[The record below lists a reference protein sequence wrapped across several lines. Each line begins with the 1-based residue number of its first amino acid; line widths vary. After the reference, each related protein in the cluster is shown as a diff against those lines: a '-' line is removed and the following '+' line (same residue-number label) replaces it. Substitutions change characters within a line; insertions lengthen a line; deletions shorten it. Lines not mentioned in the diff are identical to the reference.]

1 MRKKLGECLVQAGL
15 ITETDLQSALSEH
28 KRSGERLGTVLV
40 RMNLAT
46 ERQIAKALAY
56 QLGFSYVNLAENPPD
71 PAAVILIPKDVAL
84 KRTCIAI
91 AVEKNLLTVA
101 MSDPLLFTLV
111 QDLEFQTG
119 YRIKQVVATR
129 AEIVEAIHSA
139 YPDKALARVSQP
151 GSGIAVQVTAR
162 SRAGQDAEPSAAGGM
177 LAPLPEQAGNLAL
190 RRPEDEIFEQAGSSR
205 GASAET
211 APIIDLVD
219 LVIKSA
225 LKSRASDIHIEPTES
240 NVVVRHRLDG
250 LLKEVMDL
258 PKWVHEGLVARIK
271 IMGGMDIA
279 EKRLPQDGRVR
290 TTADDGA
297 EVDFRASTLR
307 TIFGEKIVLRVLDH
321 RKGVPPLEE
330 LGFSA
335 TALEQIRH
343 FLRHQ
348 HGMILVVG
356 PTGSGK
362 TTTLCSALT
371 SVRSERTNIITIE
384 DPVEYQIPGV
394 NQTQINDKIK
404 LTFASALRSI
414 LRQDPDVVLVGEIR
428 DQETARIAM
437 QAAQTGHL
445 VLSTLHTDDAPSCVT
460 RLTDIGIEP
469 YVSASAL
476 IGVIAQ
482 RLMRRLCTHCRRPY
496 TPEPETLRAMSVS
509 DAEAATLTFYRAV
522 GCDQCN
528 HTGYR
533 GRVGIY
539 EIMPVTDKLRR
550 LIAQRGSEAQ
560 IRDAA
565 IAGGMISLGED
576 GLLKVKAG
584 VTTPDE
590 LLRVV
595 TEVREART
603 LCAGCGVG
611 VSPDF
616 MACPTCGHRVGGGC
630 PHCHKPLQTGWKFC
644 PYCAKSTEL
653 NGRKGGTGQRRLRN
667 QREVR
672 ELPAANVAEF
682 KK

>member
-1 MRKKLGECLVQAGL
+1 MRKKIGECLVQAGL
-15 ITETDLQSALSEH
+15 ITEADLQGALAEH
-28 KRSGERLGTVLV
+28 KRSGERLGAVLV

-56 QLGFSYVNLAENPPD
+56 QLGFSYLNLAENPPD
-71 PAAVILIPKDVAL
+71 PAVVVLIPKDVAL
-84 KRTCIAI
+84 KRTCIALSRDRN
-91 AVEKNLLTVA
+91 ELTVA

-129 AEIVEAIHSA
+129 AEIVEAIHA
-139 YPDKALARVSQP
+139 GYPDKALARVADVP
-151 GSGIAVQVTAR
+151 GVGL
-162 SRAGQDAEPSAAGGM
+162 AAFEGTV
-177 LAPLPEQAGNLAL
+177 
-190 RRPEDEIFEQAGSSR
+190 RRPEDDVFEPAAQARGST
-205 GASAET
+205 AEA

-225 LKSRASDIHIEPTES
+225 LKSRASDIHIEPTEH

-258 PKWVHEGLVARIK
+258 PKWVHEGLVARMK

-279 EKRLPQDGRVR
+279 EKRLPQDGRIR
-290 TTADDGA
+290 CRGEDGR
-297 EVDFRASTLR
+297 EVDFRLSTLR
-307 TIFGEKIVLRVLDH
+307 TIFGEKVVLRVLDH

-335 TALEQIRH
+335 ATLDLLRR

-371 SVRSERTNIITIE
+371 AVRSERTNIITIE

-394 NQTQINDKIK
+394 NQTQINEKIK

-469 YVSASAL
+469 YVTASAL
-476 IGVIAQ
+476 IGVVAQ
-482 RLMRRLCTHCRRPY
+482 RLVRRLCTQCRRPY
-496 TPEPETLRAMSVS
+496 TPDPETLRAIGVT
-509 DAEAATLTFYRAV
+509 DAEAPAVTFYRAA
-522 GCDQCN
+522 GCDECN

-533 GRVGIY
+533 GRLGIY
-539 EIMPVTDKLRR
+539 EIMPVTDKLRQ
-550 LIAQRGSEAQ
+550 LIAQRGSESGL
-560 IRDAA
+560 RHAA
-565 IAGGMISLGED
+565 VSGGMVSMGED
-576 GLLKVKAG
+576 GLAKVKAG
-584 VTTPDE
+584 MTTPEE

-595 TEVREART
+595 TEVRESPTA
-603 LCAGCGVG
+603 CPGCGAG
-611 VSPDF
+611 VAPEF
-616 MACPTCGHRVGGGC
+616 MVCPSCGRRVGGGC
-630 PHCHKPLQTGWKFC
+630 PHCLKPLQPGWKYC
-644 PYCAKSTEL
+644 PYCAHDADGEPRRRSSK
-653 NGRKGGTGQRRLRN
+653 RLRDLS
-667 QREVR
+667 RVR
-672 ELPAANVAEF
+672 ELPPANIAEF

>member
-1 MRKKLGECLVQAGL
+1 MIGECLRQAGI
-15 ITETDLQSALSEH
+15 ITETDLQTALVEH
-28 KRSGERLGTVLV
+28 KRSGDRLGSVLI
-40 RMNLAT
+40 RMGLAT

-56 QLGFSYVNLAENPPD
+56 QLGFSYVDLLEHPPA
-71 PAAVILIPKDVAL
+71 PAAVLLIPKEVAL
-84 KRTCIAI
+84 KRNCIAV
-91 AVEKNLLTVA
+91 AVEKNMLTVA

-119 YRIKQVVATR
+119 HRIKQVVATR
-129 AEIVEAIHSA
+129 EEIIDAIHRW
-139 YPDKALARVSQP
+139 YPDNKALTRVTKPDAGREGRELRGARPARTDDTAQGGALAPRSD
-151 GSGIAVQVTAR
+151 GIRIAMRPDEDVF
-162 SRAGQDAEPSAAGGM
+162 EPSTAGK
-177 LAPLPEQAGNLAL
+177 
-190 RRPEDEIFEQAGSSR
+190 GSTP
-205 GASAET
+205 ET
-211 APIIDLVD
+211 APIIDMVE

-225 LKSRASDIHIEPTES
+225 LKSRASDIHIEPTEGD
-240 NVVVRHRLDG
+240 VVVRHRLDG
-250 LLKEVMDL
+250 MLKEVMDL

-271 IMGGMDIA
+271 IMAGLDIA
-279 EKRLPQDGRVR
+279 EKRLPQDGRIR
-290 TTADDGA
+290 AATEDGQ
-297 EVDFRASTLR
+297 EIDLRVSSLR

-335 TALEQIRH
+335 AALELIRY

-362 TTTLCSALT
+362 TTTLCSALAA
-371 SVRSERTNIITIE
+371 VRSERTNIVTIE
-384 DPVEYQIPGV
+384 DPVEYQISGV
-394 NQTQINDKIK
+394 NQTQINAKIG

-414 LRQDPDVVLVGEIR
+414 LRQDPDVVLLGEIR

-445 VLSTLHTDDAPSCVT
+445 VLSTLHTDDAPSSVT

-482 RLMRRLCTHCRRPY
+482 RLVRRLCTDCRRPY
-496 TPEPETLRAMSVS
+496 TPENETLRAMSVTES
-509 DAEAATLTFYRAV
+509 EAATLTFYRAV

-528 HTGYR
+528 QTGYK

-539 EIMPVTDKLRR
+539 EIMPVTNELRR
-550 LIAQRGSEAQ
+550 QITKTGAESQ
-560 IRDAA
+560 IREAA
-565 IAGGMISLGED
+565 LTAGMISLGED

-584 VTTPDE
+584 VTTPQE

-595 TEVREART
+595 TEVRETKAV
-603 LCAGCGVG
+603 CPNCGTG
-611 VSPDF
+611 VSRDF
-616 MACPTCGHRVGGGC
+616 VACPGCGHRVGGGC
-630 PHCHKPLQTGWKFC
+630 AHCGRPMQPDWKFC
-644 PYCAKSTEL
+644 AYCARGAETAAS
-653 NGRKGGTGQRRLRN
+653 RRSKKLASL
-667 QREVR
+667 QGVS
-672 ELPAANVAEF
+672 ELPAASNIAEF

>member
-1 MRKKLGECLVQAGL
+1 VRKKIGECLVQAGL
-15 ITETDLQSALSEH
+15 ITETDLQAALVEH
-28 KRSGERLGTVLV
+28 KRSGERLGAVLV

-71 PAAVILIPKDVAL
+71 PTAVVLIAKDVAL

-91 AVEKNLLTVA
+91 ALEKNLLTVA

-129 AEIVEAIHSA
+129 AEIVEAIHA
-139 YPDKALARVSQP
+139 CYPDKALARVGGQ
-151 GSGIAVQVTAR
+151 GGLTVQGR
-162 SRAGQDAEPSAAGGM
+162 SRTGPATDLATGAGM
-177 LAPLPEQAGNLAL
+177 LAPFVDGGMSAGAGLIK
-190 RRPEDEIFEQAGSSR
+190 RPEDEIFEQAA
-205 GASAET
+205 GAKGGTTET

-225 LKSRASDIHIEPTES
+225 LKSRASDIHIEPTEN

-258 PKWVHEGLVARIK
+258 PKWVHEGLIARMK

-279 EKRLPQDGRVR
+279 EKRLPQDGRIR
-290 TTADDGA
+290 TQGEDGLD
-297 EVDFRASTLR
+297 VDFRASTLR

-321 RKGVPPLEE
+321 RKGVPPLAD

-335 TALEQIRH
+335 SSLEVLRH

-371 SVRSERTNIITIE
+371 AVRSERTNIVTIE

-404 LTFASALRSI
+404 LSFASALRSI
-414 LRQDPDVVLVGEIR
+414 LRQDPDVVLLGEIR

-469 YVSASAL
+469 YVTASAL
-476 IGVIAQ
+476 IGVVAQ
-482 RLMRRLCTHCRRPY
+482 RLMRRLCGHCRRPY
-496 TPEPETLRAMSVS
+496 TPEPETLRAMSVTE
-509 DAEAATLTFYRAV
+509 AEASTITFYRAV

-528 HTGYR
+528 QTGYR

-539 EIMPVTDKLRR
+539 EIMQVSDKLRR
-550 LIAQRGSEAQ
+550 LIAQRGSEAGL
-560 IRDAA
+560 RDAA
-565 IAGGMISLGED
+565 LADGMMSLGED
-576 GLLKVKAG
+576 GLMKVKAG
-584 VTTPDE
+584 VTTPEE

-603 LCAGCGVG
+603 VCPGCGAG
-611 VSPDF
+611 VSADF
-616 MACPTCGHRVGGGC
+616 VVCPSCGDRVGGGC
-630 PHCHKPLQTGWKFC
+630 PHCHKPLQQGWKFC
-644 PYCAKSTEL
+644 PYCAKTADAPA
-653 NGRKGGTGQRRLRN
+653 KKQRGRLREK
-667 QREVR
+667 REVR
-672 ELPAANVAEF
+672 ELPAGNVAEF

>member
-1 MRKKLGECLVQAGL
+1 MRKKIGECLVQAGL
-15 ITETDLQSALSEH
+15 ITEADLQAALVEH
-28 KRSGERLGTVLV
+28 KRSGERLGAVLV

-71 PAAVILIPKDVAL
+71 PTAVVLIPKDVAL

-91 AVEKNLLTVA
+91 ALEKNLLTVA

-129 AEIVEAIHSA
+129 AEIVEAIHA
-139 YPDKALARVSQP
+139 GYPDKALARVSNQGGLSVP
-151 GSGIAVQVTAR
+151 GRGRPAGANPDA
-162 SRAGQDAEPSAAGGM
+162 AGQGGMLTTFVEGAPAAGGG
-177 LAPLPEQAGNLAL
+177 LVK
-190 RRPEDEIFEQAGSSR
+190 RPEEEIFEQAA
-205 GASAET
+205 GAKTGTADT

-225 LKSRASDIHIEPTES
+225 LKSRASDIHIEPTET

-258 PKWVHEGLVARIK
+258 PKWVHEGLIAPMK

-279 EKRLPQDGRVR
+279 EKRLPQDGRIR
-290 TTADDGA
+290 CQSEDGQ

-335 TALEQIRH
+335 SALETLRH

-414 LRQDPDVVLVGEIR
+414 LRQDPDVVLLGEIR

-469 YVSASAL
+469 YVTASAL
-476 IGVIAQ
+476 IGVVAQ
-482 RLMRRLCTHCRRPY
+482 RLMRRLCSHCRRPY
-496 TPEPETLRAMSVS
+496 TPDPETLRAMSVTE
-509 DAEAATLTFYRAV
+509 AEAATITFYHAV
-522 GCDQCN
+522 GCDHCN
-528 HTGYR
+528 QTGYR

-539 EIMPVTDKLRR
+539 EIMHVTDKLRR
-550 LIAQRGSEAQ
+550 LISQRGSEAGL
-560 IRDAA
+560 RDAA
-565 IAGGMISLGED
+565 LGDGMMSLGED
-576 GLLKVKAG
+576 GLMKVKAG
-584 VTTPDE
+584 VTTPEE

-595 TEVREART
+595 TEVREARSV
-603 LCAGCGVG
+603 CSGCGAG
-611 VSPDF
+611 VAADF
-616 MACPTCGHRVGGGC
+616 KVCPACGDRVGGGC
-630 PHCHKPLQTGWKFC
+630 PHCNKPVQPGWKFC
-644 PYCAKSTEL
+644 PYCAKSTEAPKKSA
-653 NGRKGGTGQRRLRN
+653 KGRLREK
-667 QREVR
+667 RELR
-672 ELPAANVAEF
+672 ELPPGNVAEF

>member
-1 MRKKLGECLVQAGL
+1 
-15 ITETDLQSALSEH
+15 
-28 KRSGERLGTVLV
+28 
-40 RMNLAT
+40 MNLAT

-56 QLGFSYVNLAENPPD
+56 QLGFAYVNLSENAAD
-71 PAAVILIPKDVAL
+71 PAAVILIPKEVAL

-91 AVEKNLLTVA
+91 GVEKNLLTVA

-119 YRIKQVVATR
+119 YRIKQVVSTKQ
-129 AEIVEAIHSA
+129 EIVDAIHQS
-139 YPDKALARVSQP
+139 YPDKALARLGQH
-151 GSGIAVQVTAR
+151 GSGIAVQVTPP
-162 SRAGQDAEPSAAGGM
+162 RAGQPGEGGTHGGM
-177 LAPLPEQAGNLAL
+177 LAPIPEQTGLAQRRLEDDVFETTNLK
-190 RRPEDEIFEQAGSSR
+190 
-205 GASAET
+205 GATPET

-225 LKSRASDIHIEPTES
+225 LKSRASDIHIEPTET

-258 PKWVHEGLVARIK
+258 PKWVHEGFVARMK

-279 EKRLPQDGRVR
+279 EKRLPQDGRIRVA
-290 TTADDGA
+290 ADDGQ

-307 TIFGEKIVLRVLDH
+307 TIFGEKLVLRILDN

-335 TALEQIRH
+335 ASLEQIRF

-469 YVSASAL
+469 YVGASAL

-482 RLMRRLCTHCRRPY
+482 RLMRRLCMHCRRPY
-496 TPEPETLRAMSVS
+496 TPDHETLRAMNVPE
-509 DAEAATLTFYRAV
+509 AEAGALTFYRAV
-522 GCDQCN
+522 GCEHCN

-539 EIMPVTDKLRR
+539 EIMHVSDKLRR
-550 LIAQRGSEAQ
+550 LIAQKGSEAQ
-560 IRDAA
+560 LRDAA
-565 IAGGMISLGED
+565 MAGGMISLGED

-584 VTTPDE
+584 MTTPEE

-595 TEVREART
+595 TEVRETHA
-603 LCAGCGVG
+603 LCPECGAN

-616 MACPTCGHRVGGGC
+616 AACPSCGHRVGGGC
-630 PHCHKPLQTGWKFC
+630 PHCHKPLQSGWKFC
-644 PYCAKSTEL
+644 PYCAKTTDVSS
-653 NGRKGGTGQRRLRN
+653 GGKRAKKLREQR
-667 QREVR
+667 QMQ
-672 ELPAANVAEF
+672 LPAANVAEF

>member
-1 MRKKLGECLVQAGL
+1 MRKKIGECLVQAGL
-15 ITETDLQSALSEH
+15 ITEADLQVALAEH
-28 KRSGERLGTVLV
+28 KRSGERLGAVLV

-71 PAAVILIPKDVAL
+71 PAAVVLIPKEVAL
-84 KRTCIAI
+84 KRACIAI
-91 AVEKNLLTVA
+91 SREKNLITVA

-129 AEIVEAIHSA
+129 AEIVEAIHA
-139 YPDKALARVSQP
+139 GYPDKALARVTDAP
-151 GSGIAVQVTAR
+151 GVGIAAFE
-162 SRAGQDAEPSAAGGM
+162 GAA
-177 LAPLPEQAGNLAL
+177 A
-190 RRPEDEIFEQAGSSR
+190 RRPEDDIFEPAAGGG
-205 GASAET
+205 GAAAEA

-219 LVIKSA
+219 LVIRSA
-225 LKSRASDIHIEPTES
+225 LKSRASDIHIEPTEN

-258 PKWVHEGLVARIK
+258 PKWVHEGLVARMK

-279 EKRLPQDGRVR
+279 EKRLPQDGRIR
-290 TTADDGA
+290 CQGDDGR

-307 TIFGEKIVLRVLDH
+307 TIFGEKMVLRVLDH
-321 RKGVPPLEE
+321 RKGVPPLED

-335 TALEQIRH
+335 GALETLRG
-343 FLRHQ
+343 FLRRQ
-348 HGMILVVG
+348 HGMLLVVG

-371 SVRSERTNIITIE
+371 AVRSERTNIITIE
-384 DPVEYQIPGV
+384 DPVEYQLPGV

-469 YVSASAL
+469 YVTASAL

-482 RLMRRLCTHCRRPY
+482 RLVRRLCTHCRRPY
-496 TPEPETLRAMSVS
+496 TPDPDTLRAMGVT
-509 DAEAATLTFYRAV
+509 DAEAAAVTFYRAV
-522 GCDQCN
+522 GCDECH

-533 GRVGIY
+533 GRLGIY
-539 EIMPVTDKLRR
+539 EIMHVSDKLRR
-550 LIAQRGSEAQ
+550 LIAQRGSEAGL
-560 IRDAA
+560 RDAA
-565 IAGGMISLGED
+565 LSDGMVPLGDD

-584 VTTPDE
+584 ATTPEE

-595 TEVREART
+595 TEVRDAQAV
-603 LCAGCGVG
+603 CPGCGGG
-611 VSPDF
+611 VAPDF
-616 MACPTCGHRVGGGC
+616 MVCPSCGHRVGGGC
-630 PHCHKPLQTGWKFC
+630 PHCHRALLPGWKYC
-644 PYCAKSTEL
+644 PYCARDAESAP
-653 NGRKGGTGQRRLRN
+653 RRRAARRLR
-667 QREVR
+667 QLR
-672 ELPAANVAEF
+672 ELPPANVAEF